1 MAKQARATGR
11 IDAIADEE
19 QPDHVLTLSLRE
31 RHKLDKLDRIA
42 RAATTLFGRDG
53 YDATTLR
60 DIAREADVALG
71 TLSLYA
77 RDKRDLVLLIFNT
90 LIPPLLSEGRA
101 NITAGAPLADNLVA
115 FFEPFYRAY
124 AAQPTLYR
132 VVLGQIYNGGGTS
145 HALESE
151 TIRRDLA
158 THLGTIIAEAIKS
171 RECRRDIDIDSNARG
186 FFYLYFAS
194 VRVWLFGENPD
205 PSEGLAALRT
215 LIDQY
220 IAGLARRPRR
230 SQSS

>member
-1 MAKQARATGR
+1 MAKQARSTGR
-11 IDAIADEE
+11 INAIAEE
-19 QPDHVLTLSLRE
+19 EKSDQISTLSLRE

-42 RAATTLFGRDG
+42 RAAKTLFGRDG

-90 LIPPLLSEGRA
+90 LIPPLLSEGRS
-101 NITAGAPLADNLVA
+101 NVIVGAPLADNLIA

-158 THLGTIIAEAIKS
+158 AHLGTIIAEAIRS

-194 VRVWLFGENPD
+194 VRVWLFEDNPD
-205 PSEGLAALRT
+205 PDDGLAALRI
-215 LIDQY
+215 LVDQY
-220 IAGLARRPRR
+220 VTGLARRPRR
-230 SQSS
+230 PQSS